1 MALALAATS
10 REALESVSARF
21 EERLTPLTAGDRQ
34 KLGEELYS
42 VTRLLVAERGL
53 RRAFSDPAT
62 SAEQRA
68 GLARSVLGGKV
79 SATTL
84 DSVEDLIGARW
95 SSPVDLVE
103 ATEALARTA
112 LLAAAE
118 KQRALD
124 DVEDQLFR
132 FGRILEREPELTGLL
147 ADTDTPTDKR
157 IALLDGVLG
166 TKVYPVTAALLRD
179 LVRTP
184 RSRHLDIAAE
194 ELAELAAARR
204 LRSVAYVR
212 TAVALTAQQ
221 ERQLTSSLGRI
232 YGREIAL
239 QVELDESLL
248 GGMVIRVGDEVI
260 DGSVSGKLAAA
271 RRAIPS

>member
-10 REALESVSARF
+10 RESLAAVGTPF
-21 EERLTPLTAGDRQ
+21 EQRLTPLPAGDRQ
-34 KLGEELYS
+34 KLGEELYA

-62 SAEQRA
+62 TGEQRA
-68 GLARSVLGGKV
+68 GLAAGVLRGKV
-79 SATTL
+79 GAPTLATV
-84 DSVEDLIGARW
+84 SDLVHARW
-95 SSPVDLVE
+95 SSPIDLVE
-103 ATEALARTA
+103 ASESLARTA

-132 FGRILEREPELTGLL
+132 FGRILEREPELTTLLSDSDVSADKRVGLL
-147 ADTDTPTDKR
+147 DS
-157 IALLDGVLG
+157 VLG

-184 RSRHLDIAAE
+184 RSRHLDVAAE

-204 LRSVAYVR
+204 NRSVARVR
-212 TAVALTAQQ
+212 TAVALTPAQEQ
-221 ERQLTSSLGRI
+221 QLTAALTRIVGRD
-232 YGREIAL
+232 IAL
-239 QVELDESLL
+239 QTELDESLL
-248 GGMVIRVGDEVI
+248 GGMVIQVGDEVI

>member
-10 REALESVSARF
+10 RESLAAVTGTF
-21 EERLTPLTAGDRQ
+21 ETRLAPLAAGDRQ

-42 VTRLLVAERGL
+42 VARLLIAERPL
-53 RRAFSDPAT
+53 RAAFADPAT
-62 SAEQRA
+62 SGDQHRRLAQ
-68 GLARSVLGGKV
+68 GLLGGKV
-79 SATTL
+79 VPATLETVGEL
-84 DSVEDLIGARW
+84 VATRW
-95 SSPVDLVE
+95 SSPQDLVE
-103 ATEALARTA
+103 GTEVLARTA

-132 FGRILEREPELTGLL
+132 FGRILEREPRLGSLL
-147 ADTDTPTDKR
+147 ADTAVPADKR
-157 IALLDGVLG
+157 VSLLDSVLG

-184 RSRHLDIAAE
+184 RSRHLDVAAE

-204 LRSVAYVR
+204 NRSVAYVR
-212 TAVALTAQQ
+212 TAVALGPAQ
-221 ERQLTSSLGRI
+221 EEQLTATLTRL
-232 YGREIAL
+232 YGRAIAL

-260 DGSVSGKLAAA
+260 DGSVSGRLAAA
-271 RRAIPS
+271 RRSIPS

>member
-10 REALESVSARF
+10 RESLEAVSTRF
-21 EERLTPLTAGDRQ
+21 EERLTPLAAGDRQ
-34 KLGEELYS
+34 KLGEELYA

-68 GLARSVLGGKV
+68 GLARGVLGGKV
-79 SATTL
+79 GAATL
-84 DSVEDLIGARW
+84 DSLADLVGARW
-95 SSPVDLVE
+95 SAPVDLVE
-103 ATEALARTA
+103 ATESLARTA

-132 FGRILEREPELTGLL
+132 FGRILEREPQLTGLL
-147 ADTDTPTDKR
+147 ADTDTPADKR
-157 IALLDGVLG
+157 ISLLDGVLG

-194 ELAELAAARR
+194 ELAELAAGRR
-204 LRSVAYVR
+204 RRSVAYVR
-212 TAVALTAQQ
+212 TAVALSAQQ
-221 ERQLTSSLGRI
+221 EQQLTSSLTRI
-232 YGREIAL
+232 YGRDIAL

-248 GGMVIRVGDEVI
+248 GGLVIRVGDEVI

>member
-1 MALALAATS
+1 MALVLAATS
-10 REALESVSARF
+10 REALASVTGGF
-21 EERLTPLTAGDRQ
+21 EERLGPLAAGDRQ
-34 KLGEELYS
+34 KLGEELYA
-42 VTRLLVAERGL
+42 VTRLLVSERGL
-53 RRAFSDPAT
+53 RRALSDPAT
-62 SAEQRA
+62 SGEQRTT
-68 GLARSVLGGKV
+68 LAQGVLGGKV
-79 SATTL
+79 TPATLET
-84 DSVEDLIGARW
+84 VGDLVSARW
-95 SSPVDLVE
+95 SAPGDLVE
-103 ATEALARTA
+103 GVESLARTA

-132 FGRILEREPELTGLL
+132 FGRILEREPQLAALL
-147 ADTDTPTDKR
+147 ADVDQPADTR
-157 IALLDGVLG
+157 VELLDSVLG
-166 TKVYPVTAALLRD
+166 TKVYPVTSALLRD

-184 RSRHLDIAAE
+184 RSRHLDVAAE

-204 LRSVAYVR
+204 DRSVAHVR
-212 TAVALTAQQ
+212 TAVALSPAQEQ
-221 ERQLTSSLGRI
+221 RLTTSLSRL

-239 QVELDESLL
+239 QVELEESLL

>member
-1 MALALAATS
+1 MALVLAARS
-10 REALESVSARF
+10 REALDAVSTSF
-21 EERLTPLTAGDRQ
+21 EQRLTPLAAGDRQ
-34 KLGEELYS
+34 KLGEELYA
-42 VTRLLVAERGL
+42 VTRLLVAERAL

-62 SAEQRA
+62 SGEQRA
-68 GLARSVLGGKV
+68 SLASSVLGGKV
-79 SATTL
+79 SAATL
-84 DSVEDLIGARW
+84 ATVT
-95 SSPVDLVE
+95 DLVE
-103 ATEALARTA
+103 ARWSNPSDLVEGTESLARTA

-132 FGRILEREPELTGLL
+132 FGRILEREPELTTLL
-147 ADTDTPTDKR
+147 ADTDVSADKR
-157 IALLDGVLG
+157 VELLDAVLG

-184 RSRHLDIAAE
+184 RARHLDVAAE

-204 LRSVAYVR
+204 SRSVAYVR
-212 TAVALTAQQ
+212 TAVALTAAQ
-221 ERQLTSSLGRI
+221 EQQLTASLTRI
-232 YGREIAL
+232 YGRDIAL
-239 QVELDESLL
+239 ATELDESLL

>member
-1 MALALAATS
+1 MALVLAATS
-10 REALESVSARF
+10 RESLDTVAKAF
-21 EERLTPLTAGDRQ
+21 EDRLTPLAAGDRQ
-34 KLGEELYS
+34 KLGEELYA
-42 VTRLLVAERGL
+42 VTRLLVAERVL

-68 GLARSVLGGKV
+68 SLASSVLGGKV
-79 SATTL
+79 SAPTL
-84 DSVEDLIGARW
+84 DTVTDLVGARW

-103 ATEALARTA
+103 GTESLARTA

-132 FGRILEREPELTGLL
+132 FGRILEREPELTTLL
-147 ADTDTPTDKR
+147 ADTDVPADKR
-157 IALLDGVLG
+157 VGLLDGVLG
-166 TKVYPVTAALLRD
+166 TKVYPVTSALLRD

-184 RSRHLDIAAE
+184 RARHLDVAAE

-204 LRSVAYVR
+204 NRSVAYVR
-212 TAVALTAQQ
+212 TAVALSEAQ
-221 ERQLTSSLGRI
+221 ERQLAASLTRI
-232 YGREIAL
+232 YGRDIAL
-239 QVELDESLL
+239 QTELDESLL

>member
-1 MALALAATS
+1 MALVLQATS
-10 REALESVSARF
+10 RESLAAVAGRF
-21 EERLTPLTAGDRQ
+21 ETLLEPLAAGDRQ
-34 KLGEELYS
+34 KLGEELYA
-42 VTRLLVAERGL
+42 VTRLLVAQRGL
-53 RRAFSDPAT
+53 RRALSDPAT
-62 SAEQRA
+62 TGEQRTT
-68 GLARSVLGGKV
+68 LAQGILGGKV
-79 SATTL
+79 APATL
-84 DSVEDLIGARW
+84 ESVGDLVSLRWSGPGDLI
-95 SSPVDLVE
+95 E
-103 ATEALARTA
+103 ATESLARTA

-132 FGRILEREPELTGLL
+132 FGRILEREPQLLTLL
-147 ADTDTPTDKR
+147 GDEDQPADKR
-157 IALLDGVLG
+157 VALLDSVLG

-184 RSRHLDIAAE
+184 RSRHLDVAAE
-194 ELAELAAARR
+194 ELSELAAARR
-204 LRSVAYVR
+204 NRSVAHVR
-212 TAVALTAQQ
+212 TAVALSPAQEQ
-221 ERQLTSSLGRI
+221 QLTSSLTRI
-232 YGREIAL
+232 YGRDIAL

>member
-1 MALALAATS
+1 MALVLAATS
-10 REALESVSARF
+10 RESLGEVAQRF
-21 EERLTPLTAGDRQ
+21 ETRLGPLAAGDRQ
-34 KLGEELYS
+34 KLGEELYA
-42 VTRLLVAERGL
+42 VTRLLVAERTL

-62 SAEQRA
+62 SAEQRSRLA
-68 GLARSVLGGKV
+68 GNVLSGKV
-79 SATTL
+79 TPATL
-84 DSVEDLIGARW
+84 ESVGDLVAARW
-95 SSPVDLVE
+95 SGPADLVE
-103 ATEALARTA
+103 ATESLARTA

-132 FGRILEREPELTGLL
+132 FGRILEREPQLT
-147 ADTDTPTDKR
+147 
-157 IALLDGVLG
+157 ALLSDEDVSADDRVRLLDSVLG

-184 RSRHLDIAAE
+184 RARHLDVAAE
-194 ELAELAAARR
+194 ELSELAAARR
-204 LRSVAYVR
+204 NRSVAYVR
-212 TAVALTAQQ
+212 TAVALSEAQ
-221 ERQLTSSLGRI
+221 ERQLAASLTRL
-232 YGREIAL
+232 YGRDIAL

-271 RRAIPS
+271 RRSIPS